1 MAIKQK
7 QKKVLLTKRPEMP
20 KHIAFSNF
28 VNKTLVVSAVIVIIG
43 QFQVQN
49 HDLRLIYSL
58 CMVIASTVGRYG
70 TELTYLYGQF
80 DDKSEGDF
88 FRHKV
93 YLVVLLFGLGGL
105 LF

>member
-1 MAIKQK
+1 MVKKQK
-7 QKKVLLTKRPEMP
+7 QKKAILTQDLKMP
-20 KHIAFSNF
+20 VHIAFSNF
-28 VNKTLVVSAVIVIIG
+28 VNKTLIVTAVVVIIG
-43 QFQVQN
+43 QFRVQN
-49 HDLRLIYSL
+49 HDLRIIYSL

-70 TELTYLYGQF
+70 TELTYLHGRF
-80 DDKSEGDF
+80 DDEFEGNF